1 MMEGKTTRTERVDQK
16 GQTTRSSS
24 SVDIWFVMYFFGHDF
39 GDVGGR
45 VE

>member
-1 MMEGKTTRTERVDQK
+1 MMEGKATRTERVDQK
-16 GQTTRSSS
+16 GQATSSSS
-24 SVDIWFVMYFFGHDF
+24 SVDIGFVMYFFGHDF